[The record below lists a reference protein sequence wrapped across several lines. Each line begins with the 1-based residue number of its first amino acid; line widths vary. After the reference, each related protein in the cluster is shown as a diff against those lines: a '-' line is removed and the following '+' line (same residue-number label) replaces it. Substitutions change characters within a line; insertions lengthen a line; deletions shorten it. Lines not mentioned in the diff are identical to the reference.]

1 MDRLLELQGK
11 VKTLELKLTTAQQ
24 ELASAFRKIELL
36 TEVNLQLQQQGQF
49 CGRTGN
55 QLTVCAY
62 RVFPKLH
69 SVKCFTLICI

>member
-11 VKTLELKLTTAQQ
+11 VKTLELKLATAQQ

-36 TEVNLQLQQQGQF
+36 TEINLQLQQQGQF
-49 CGRTGN
+49 CGRIGN
-55 QLTVCAY
+55 QLTVT
-62 RVFPKLH
+62 KLH